1 MIYHDDDD
9 LDRALAA
16 LPLEEPPA
24 RLHARIMAATV
35 HRPAPLVRSWEVWLV
50 GTLLALAAW
59 LTWTF
64 LSSPHAVERVVST
77 LGTLAEN
84 TAAGGQ
90 LTMLWLA
97 VGISSAWWLSQLS
110 VPRTARRNVRVR

>member
-1 MIYHDDDD
+1 MSYHHDDD

-24 RLHARIMAATV
+24 GLHARIMAATV

-59 LTWTF
+59 LTWT
-64 LSSPHAVERVVST
+64 LISSPQAVDRVISAIT
-77 LGTLAEN
+77 GALASGTGFE
-84 TAAGGQ
+84 T
-90 LTMLWLA
+90 TFVWLA
-97 VGISSAWWLSQLS
+97 IGASSAWWLSQLS
-110 VPRTARRNVRVR
+110 VPRTARRDVRMR

>member
-1 MIYHDDDD
+1 MSYHDDDD

-35 HRPAPLVRSWEVWLV
+35 LRPAPLVRSWEIWLV

-64 LSSPHAVERVVST
+64 VSAPHATERVVSVLT
-77 LGTLAEN
+77 GVLASAADNSGT
-84 TAAGGQ
+84 TF
-90 LTMLWLA
+90 LWLA
-97 VGISSAWWLSQLS
+97 IGASSAWWLSQLS
-110 VPRTARRNVRVR
+110 VPRTARRDVRVR